1 MARVY
6 LSYNTQD
13 VDLARSIATSLQER
27 GHEVTIDIAS
37 LAPGVNWRG
46 VLNDALKSSDAF
58 VAILT
63 ENALRSP
70 FVASEVGAAR
80 AFADADGEMI
90 VIPVVADKM
99 PIPPFIS
106 DLFAIQA
113 PERDMARIADEI
125 DRALAS
131 FSASKASREKKREV
145 QMARLETN
153 TAKYVDDA
161 IMSLKQS
168 EQRDRRLANV
178 WYAAGVVA
186 LLAGIGFGFWSL
198 HDLAPSKTAATLD
211 VEWLLFARALLKAV
225 VIIGLLIAVTKY
237 CFILGK
243 SFMSES
249 LKSADR
255 VHAISYGKF
264 YLQAFGSTADPQ
276 QLKEVFQHW
285 NIDRPSAFATTA
297 VEQFDPKYSEAVVE
311 VVRAFA
317 KAGEKK

>member
-37 LAPGVNWRG
+37 LAPGANWRT

-63 ENALRSP
+63 ENALRSQ

-90 VIPVVADKM
+90 VIPIVADKM
-99 PIPPFIS
+99 AIPPFIS
-106 DLFAIQA
+106 DLFAIQS
-113 PERDMARIADEI
+113 PERDMVRIADEI

-131 FSASKASREKKREV
+131 FAASKAVREKKREV
-145 QMARLETN
+145 LETN
-153 TAKYVDDA
+153 TGRYVDEA
-161 IMSLKQS
+161 IVSLRMS
-168 EQRDRRLANV
+168 EHRDRRLAHV

-186 LLAGIGFGFWSL
+186 LIAGIGFGFWSL
-198 HDLAPSKTAATLD
+198 RDVATSKPPATLD

-243 SFMSES
+243 SYMSES

-264 YLQAFGSTADPQ
+264 YLQVFGATADHQ
-276 QLKEVFQHW
+276 ELKEVFQHW